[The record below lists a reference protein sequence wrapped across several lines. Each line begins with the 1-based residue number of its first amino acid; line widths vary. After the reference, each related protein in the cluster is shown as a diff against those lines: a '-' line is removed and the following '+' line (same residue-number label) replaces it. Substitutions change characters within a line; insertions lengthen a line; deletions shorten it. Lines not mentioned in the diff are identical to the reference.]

1 MSREIPHS
9 MTIYFILGLFIKSS
23 VTSDYNEPSVSVTH
37 VLRMISYL
45 SALCVLRPPRLW
57 GPWGSCTVSR
67 STVEAL
73 HKCWRKNLKKKRWK
87 KIGGSIWGPFHTQS
101 CTEQHCRSPV
111 SQVKTV
117 RAPQGCVFIRT
128 LHVCFGS
135 AGDQALA
142 YTGSFFCAFWNCA
155 QVFWPDFNDL
165 NSAKVVRSI
174 PGPKTSAWGWFATLS
189 EWILVI
195 ILFFFWLLFPFY

>member
-1 MSREIPHS
+1 MSRVYQLHMCYEWYPTWALFVCCGH
-9 MTIYFILGLFIKSS
+9 LGFGGPGEVAPWAEVQWRLCIS
-23 VTSDYNEPSVSVTH
+23 VEE
-37 VLRMISYL
+37 RI
-45 SALCVLRPPRLW
+45 
-57 GPWGSCTVSR
+57 
-67 STVEAL
+67 
-73 HKCWRKNLKKKRWK
+73 KKKKWWK
-87 KIGGSIWGPFHTQS
+87 KIWGSIWGPFHTQS
-101 CTEQHCRSPV
+101 CMEQHCRSPV

-117 RAPQGCVFIRT
+117 RAPQGRVFIRT